1 MNKRMMGVVFGLGL
15 AAVAWVAWG
24 FVGTSALALLM
35 TAVIAGVYGWGARE
49 LWQFAQATDS
59 LRTAVQR
66 AAEPVTDLP
75 AWLQLLHPTL
85 RAPVRQRIEGE
96 RVALPAPGMT
106 PYLVGLLVMLGML
119 GTFLGMVVTFKGAV
133 FALEGSADLAAIR
146 AALAEPIKGL
156 GLSFGTSVA
165 GVATSAML
173 GLLSS
178 LCRRER
184 LEAVR
189 ALDHCIA
196 TTLRGFSQAQQ
207 REDLFQAL
215 QVQALAMPQVVD
227 RLQGLIDAVER
238 RHEALG
244 SQLQTQQQAFHSE
257 ASATYQQ
264 LAASV
269 GTSLRDSLAASAQ
282 IAGDTIR
289 PVVEHAMAELARE
302 SAAGHQRQQAAAQQ
316 QQQALSEQWR
326 GTAQQVADTWTQAL
340 QTQQGTQQQL
350 VQALDA
356 ALQRFSTQFEAR
368 SAEVLAGWQAHA
380 AQSQAT
386 QAQSDQARLAAWN
399 ESLQAMAR
407 SLALEWQQL
416 GAQSAQEQQRV
427 AVSLQAASDNMAQQA
442 LTQTQG
448 DQARLAAWNESLQAM
463 ARSLATEWQ
472 QLGAQSA
479 QDQQR
484 VAAQLQT
491 AADQVA
497 QQVATQVQATVE
509 GASTLVAQSADIVRA
524 RSESEAKWM
533 ESHQA
538 QTQALAQVW
547 QRSLAELRGDE
558 QQRGQAAVERLD
570 ALQAAVAQHLA
581 TLGAALE
588 APLTRLLQTASD
600 VPRAAA
606 EVIAQLRQEMTRL
619 GERDNAALA
628 ERTALLEQVAT
639 LLATVEQASGQ
650 QRQAIDALVQ
660 SATGVL
666 EQASSR
672 FAQALDA
679 QSGKVDDVAAHV
691 AASAIELSSLGETF
705 GHGVAQFGASNE
717 QLIASLQTVE
727 GSIQQAMQRSDEQL
741 AYYVAQ
747 AREVIDLSLS
757 AQQSLVEDLRRLHAQ
772 ASGVA
777 A

>member
-1 MNKRMMGVVFGLGL
+1 MGLVFGLGL

-35 TAVIAGVYGWGARE
+35 TAVIAGVYVWGARE
-49 LWQFAQATDS
+49 LWQFEQATQTLRYAVAAATQPVSDLDSWLQSLHPS
-59 LRTAVQR
+59 LRG
-66 AAEPVTDLP
+66 
-75 AWLQLLHPTL
+75 
-85 RAPVRQRIEGE
+85 PVRQRIDGE

-133 FALEGSADLAAIR
+133 FALEGSADLNAMR

-178 LCRRER
+178 MCRRER

-189 ALDHCIA
+189 ALDVCIA
-196 TTLRGFSQAQQ
+196 TALRGFSQVQQ
-207 REDLFQAL
+207 REDLFKAL

-238 RHEALG
+238 RHDALG

-340 QTQQGTQQQL
+340 QAQQSTQQQL
-350 VQALDA
+350 VQDMDA
-356 ALQRFSTQFEAR
+356 ALQGFAQTFETRSTR
-368 SAEVLAGWQAHA
+368 VLEGLQNHAAQNHA
-380 AQSQAT
+380 AQSQADE
-386 QAQSDQARLAAWN
+386 QRLAVW
-399 ESLQAMAR
+399 SRSMQDMADA
-407 SLALEWQQL
+407 LAGEWKQVGEQTAL
-416 GAQSAQEQQRV
+416 EQQRIAALLHSTVEQV
-427 AVSLQAASDNMAQQA
+427 AVRMNAQV
-442 LTQTQG
+442 
-448 DQARLAAWNESLQAM
+448 D
-463 ARSLATEWQ
+463 ATV
-472 QLGAQSA
+472 GS
-479 QDQQR
+479 
-484 VAAQLQT
+484 AAQLVEQSH
-491 AADQVA
+491 AL
-497 QQVATQVQATVE
+497 VQ
-509 GASTLVAQSADIVRA
+509 A
-524 RSESEAKWM
+524 RSEAEERWMQSHAVQMQSLGAVWREELSTLRSEEA
-533 ESHQA
+533 
-538 QTQALAQVW
+538 V
-547 QRSLAELRGDE
+547 
-558 QQRGQAAVERLD
+558 RGQAAVERLD
-570 ALQAAVAQHLA
+570 SLQGAVAQHLA
-581 TLGAALE
+581 SLGAALE
-588 APLTRLLQTASD
+588 EPLTRLLQTASD

-619 GERDNAALA
+619 GERDNAALG
-628 ERTALLEQVAT
+628 ERTAMLEQVAG
-639 LLATVEQASGQ
+639 LLHTVEQASTQ
-650 QRQAIDALVQ
+650 QRQAIDSLVQ

-691 AASAIELSSLGETF
+691 AASAIELSALGETF
-705 GHGVAQFGASNE
+705 GHGVAQFGASNDK
-717 QLIASLQTVE
+717 LIASLQTIE
-727 GSIQQAMQRSDEQL
+727 GSIQQGMQRSDEQL

-747 AREVIDLSLS
+747 AREVIDLSIT

-772 ASGVA
+772 AAGA
-777 A
+777 AA

>member
-1 MNKRMMGVVFGLGL
+1 MNKRMMGLVFGLGL

-133 FALEGSADLAAIR
+133 FALQGSADLDAIR

-184 LEAVR
+184 LGGR
-189 ALDHCIA
+189 ARAGPCALPPR
-196 TTLRGFSQAQQ
+196 LRGFSQAQQ

-289 PVVEHAMAELARE
+289 PVVEQAMAELARE

-350 VQALDA
+350 VQAL
-356 ALQRFSTQFEAR
+356 
-368 SAEVLAGWQAHA
+368 GWCA
-380 AQSQAT
+380 
-386 QAQSDQARLAAWN
+386 
-399 ESLQAMAR
+399 
-407 SLALEWQQL
+407 
-416 GAQSAQEQQRV
+416 
-427 AVSLQAASDNMAQQA
+427 
-442 LTQTQG
+442 
-448 DQARLAAWNESLQAM
+448 
-463 ARSLATEWQ
+463 
-472 QLGAQSA
+472 
-479 QDQQR
+479 
-484 VAAQLQT
+484 
-491 AADQVA
+491 
-497 QQVATQVQATVE
+497 
-509 GASTLVAQSADIVRA
+509 
-524 RSESEAKWM
+524 
-533 ESHQA
+533 
-538 QTQALAQVW
+538 
-547 QRSLAELRGDE
+547 
-558 QQRGQAAVERLD
+558 
-570 ALQAAVAQHLA
+570 A
-581 TLGAALE
+581 TLCH
-588 APLTRLLQTASD
+588 P
-600 VPRAAA
+600 V
-606 EVIAQLRQEMTRL
+606 
-619 GERDNAALA
+619 
-628 ERTALLEQVAT
+628 
-639 LLATVEQASGQ
+639 
-650 QRQAIDALVQ
+650 
-660 SATGVL
+660 
-666 EQASSR
+666 
-672 FAQALDA
+672 
-679 QSGKVDDVAAHV
+679 
-691 AASAIELSSLGETF
+691 
-705 GHGVAQFGASNE
+705 
-717 QLIASLQTVE
+717 
-727 GSIQQAMQRSDEQL
+727 
-741 AYYVAQ
+741 
-747 AREVIDLSLS
+747 
-757 AQQSLVEDLRRLHAQ
+757 
-772 ASGVA
+772 
-777 A
+777 

>member
-1 MNKRMMGVVFGLGL
+1 MNNTQRMAAVFGLGL

-35 TAVIAGVYGWGARE
+35 TAVIAAVYCWGARE

-59 LRTAVQR
+59 LRTATQQ
-66 AAEPVTDLP
+66 AGAPVADLP

-85 RAPVRQRIEGE
+85 RAPVRQRVEGE
-96 RVALPAPGMT
+96 RVALPSPGMT

-133 FALEGSADLAAIR
+133 FALEGSADLDAIR
-146 AALAEPIKGL
+146 AALAAPIKGL

-244 SQLQTQQQAFHSE
+244 SQLQTQQQAFHTE

-289 PVVEHAMAELARE
+289 PVVEQAMAELARE
-302 SAAGHQRQQAAAQQ
+302 SAAGHQRQQAAAQE

-340 QTQQGTQQQL
+340 HTQQGTQQQL

-356 ALQRFSTQFEAR
+356 ALQRFATNFEAR

-380 AQSQAT
+380 TQSQAT
-386 QAQSDQARLAAWN
+386 QA
-399 ESLQAMAR
+399 
-407 SLALEWQQL
+407 
-416 GAQSAQEQQRV
+416 
-427 AVSLQAASDNMAQQA
+427 
-442 LTQTQG
+442 QG
-448 DQARLAAWNESLQAM
+448 DQARLAAWNDSLQAM
-463 ARSLATEWQ
+463 ARSLAAEWQ
-472 QLGAQSA
+472 QLGAQAA
-479 QDQQR
+479 QEQQR
-484 VAAQLQT
+484 VAAQLQ
-491 AADQVA
+491 AAAEQVA

-509 GASTLVAQSADIVRA
+509 GATALVAQSADLVRA

-547 QRSLAELRGDE
+547 QQSLAELRGDE

-581 TLGAALE
+581 SLGAALE
-588 APLTRLLQTASD
+588 QPLTRLLQTASD

-628 ERTALLEQVAT
+628 ERTAMLEQVAT

>member
-1 MNKRMMGVVFGLGL
+1 MNKRMMGLVFGLGL

-24 FVGTSALALLM
+24 FVGSSALALLM
-35 TAVIAGVYGWGARE
+35 TGVIGAVYVWGARE
-49 LWQFAQATDS
+49 LWQFAQATQTLHTAVARADQPVAALDDWLQMLHPS
-59 LRTAVQR
+59 LRG
-66 AAEPVTDLP
+66 
-75 AWLQLLHPTL
+75 
-85 RAPVRQRIEGE
+85 PVRQRIDGE
-96 RVALPAPGMT
+96 RVALPAPGLT

-133 FALEGSADLAAIR
+133 FALEGSADLGAIR
-146 AALAEPIKGL
+146 AALAAPIKGL

-173 GLLSS
+173 GMLSA

-189 ALDHCIA
+189 GLDACIA

-207 REDLFQAL
+207 REDLFRAL

-238 RHEALG
+238 RHENLG
-244 SQLQTQQQAFHSE
+244 TQLHTQQQAFHSA

-289 PVVEHAMAELARE
+289 PVVEQAMAELARE
-302 SAAGHQRQQAAAQQ
+302 SAAVHQRQQAAAQQ

-340 QTQQGTQQQL
+340 QAHKGTQQQL
-350 VQALDA
+350 VQDLDL
-356 ALQRFSTQFEAR
+356 ALQHFAASFEAR
-368 SAEVLAGWQAHA
+368 SADLLAGWEAHA

-386 QAQSDQARLAAWN
+386 QAQSEQARLAAWN
-399 ESLQAMAR
+399 DSLQTMAR
-407 SLALEWQQL
+407 SLAAEWQQL
-416 GAQSAQEQQRV
+416 GAQ
-427 AVSLQAASDNMAQQA
+427 
-442 LTQTQG
+442 T
-448 DQARLAAWNESLQAM
+448 
-463 ARSLATEWQ
+463 
-472 QLGAQSA
+472 A

-484 VAAQLQT
+484 VAALLQA
-491 AADQVA
+491 AADKVA
-497 QQVATQVQATVE
+497 QQVASQVQATVQS
-509 GASTLVAQSADIVRA
+509 ASTLVAQSADLTRA
-524 RSESEAKWM
+524 RAESEARWM

-547 QRSLAELRGDE
+547 QQSLAELRGDE

-588 APLTRLLQTASD
+588 APLTSLLQTASD

-619 GERDNAALA
+619 GERDNAALG
-628 ERTALLEQVAT
+628 ERTAMLEQVAT

-666 EQASSR
+666 EQASNR